1 MPVSDGGDEM
11 IPLSIP
17 KPPRQDGHIASG
29 GRGRVAFSF
38 HARALAALGRD
49 LVTDDIVAIMEL
61 VKNAYDAL
69 ATRVDV
75 RIQYGNGIEADDY
88 IEIVDDGHGMDYL
101 TIRDVW
107 FTIGTPFR
115 QKISTPTSSARS
127 RVATGEKGL
136 GRLSAARLGREIRL
150 TTKTEG
156 GPVFCFSLNWDELLQ
171 GKDVSGT
178 EFEVTEL
185 PPAAFEKPHGTR
197 VRIGGLRSQWDDC
210 KIEDLRESLGR
221 LMSPFA
227 VVKDFT
233 LRLEVTG
240 DQGGSDLQS
249 IAPPQFMLQPKYAIQ
264 GSVEVDGT
272 IRATYRH
279 CPLHG
284 RGRREREFQERWRAS
299 RDSLREKNHVG
310 VEGGN
315 PECGPF
321 VFEIRAWDLTKDD
334 TRDIAEHFGEKRS
347 RIRAAIASQ
356 KGVAVYRDD
365 VLAFPKS
372 DGARD
377 WLGLDVR
384 RISRVGNRLS
394 TNQIVGYVRITK
406 ASNPELRDTSDRECL
421 MLNPAAVAFRQL
433 VTRIVVLLE
442 IERDKDRMEASDNG
456 TATELFSGL
465 SAEPLLAKLEE
476 LRDSGADMADAVEA
490 AKVFGDKL
498 ARTRAVIERRFGYYN
513 RLAVIGIIAQL
524 VIHEIRSRTTV
535 IGRGLRKAGKL
546 AKHVRDEVTVPALDM
561 ARGSV
566 AALEALA
573 DRFAPLASR
582 SYRPGHRT
590 SVVEESVGRCIDML
604 SPEIRS
610 GRIAVEAEFH
620 MRTAVRI
627 DPAELD
633 TILLNLLTNALYWL
647 RRRDDG
653 ERRLRFRLTP
663 GPTAERVTIS
673 LDDSGPGVDP
683 DERNRVFWPG
693 VTHKPDGI
701 GMGLTVASELVK
713 GCGGRMRTI
722 VPGSLGG
729 GTFEFDLL
737 LAGNTD
743 EGRRS

>member
-1 MPVSDGGDEM
+1 MMAPSVPE
-11 IPLSIP
+11 PR
-17 KPPRQDGHIASG
+17 RQDGHIESG
-29 GRGRVAFSF
+29 GCGRVAFRF

-49 LVTDDIVAIMEL
+49 LVTDDVVAIMEL

-75 RIQYGNGIEADDY
+75 RIRSGDGIGGDGY
-88 IEIVDDGHGMDYL
+88 IEVVDDGHGMDYI
-101 TIRDVW
+101 TVRDVW

-115 QKISTPTSSARS
+115 QKGSAPATGALS

-150 TTKTEG
+150 TTKTKG
-156 GPVFCFSLNWDELLQ
+156 CTVCDFSLNWDDLLQ
-171 GKDVSGT
+171 GEDVSGA

-185 PPAAFEKPHGTR
+185 PPAAFEKSHGTR
-197 VRIGGLRSQWDDC
+197 VRIGGLRSHWDEH
-210 KIEDLRESLGR
+210 KINDLRESLGR
-221 LMSPFA
+221 LISPFA
-227 VVKDFT
+227 EVKDFT
-233 LRLEVTG
+233 LHLDVTD
-240 DQGGSDLQS
+240 DQGGSDIQS

-279 CPLHG
+279 SPIDG
-284 RGRREREFQERWRAS
+284 RGRREREFQEPWKAS
-299 RDSLREKNHVG
+299 RDALREENHVG
-310 VEGGN
+310 VEGGRL
-315 PECGPF
+315 ECGPF

-334 TRDIAEHFGEKRS
+334 TRDIAEHFSEKR
-347 RIRAAIASQ
+347 RHVRAAIASQ

-365 VLAFPKS
+365 VLALPKS

-377 WLGLDVR
+377 WIGLDVR

-406 ASNPELRDTSDRECL
+406 AGNPELRDTSDREGL
-421 MLNPAAVAFRQL
+421 MLNPAAVAFRNL
-433 VTRIVVLLE
+433 VKRIVELLE
-442 IERDKDRMEASDNG
+442 IERHKDRMEAKDKG
-456 TATELFSGL
+456 TATELFSDL
-465 SAEPLLAKLEE
+465 SAEPLLARLEE

-490 AKVFGDKL
+490 AKEFGDKL
-498 ARTRAVIERRFGYYN
+498 EQTRTVIEKRFGYYS

-524 VIHEIRSRTTV
+524 VIHEILSRTTV

-546 AKHVRDEVTVPALDM
+546 AKRVRDEVTVQALDM

-566 AALEALA
+566 TALEALA

-582 SYRPGHRT
+582 SYRPGHRI

-610 GRIAVEAEFH
+610 GRIAVETEFD

-663 GPTAERVTIS
+663 GPTTERVTIS

-701 GMGLTVASELVK
+701 GMGLTVASELVD
-713 GCGGRMRTI
+713 GHGGRMRTI

-729 GTFEFDLL
+729 GTFEFDLP
-737 LAGNTD
+737 LAENTA
-743 EGRRS
+743 ERGRS